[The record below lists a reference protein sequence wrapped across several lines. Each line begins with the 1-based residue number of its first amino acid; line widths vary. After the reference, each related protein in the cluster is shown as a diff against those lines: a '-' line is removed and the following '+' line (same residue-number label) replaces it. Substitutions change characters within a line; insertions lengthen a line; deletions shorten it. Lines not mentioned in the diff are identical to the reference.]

1 MIWFQTEMHF
11 GPEPLR
17 AFSPPPRRLPR
28 ALSPLFTPAHGKQT
42 NNSSVAFPDFVR
54 KAEKRHGGE
63 LFRHLN
69 LLGELVG
76 PFPRQRACRCEP
88 RGSAEEE
95 EDAN

>member
-1 MIWFQTEMHF
+1 MIWFQPETHY

-17 AFSPPPRRLPR
+17 AFSLLHAATFA
-28 ALSPLFTPAHGKQT
+28 ALSPLLAPAHSKQT

-54 KAEKRHGGE
+54 KAEKRHSGE

-76 PFPRQRACRCEP
+76 PFPRQRARRCEP
-88 RGSAEEE
+88 
-95 EDAN
+95 